1 MLNQMKKNL
10 FHFIQKSVHKLFGF
24 RYILNFTWKREPDW
38 IFFVKP
44 IQELLISRNF
54 WWQYPIF
61 QLVTGMRTPRVLE
74 ELAKNTYQGRNGGFF
89 NGGRY
94 KNGLNEGYDGTG
106 PGFRIRYSQL
116 ENCFDGSFI
125 LTWFWQLMVTAVH
138 VWFQQKCVQKK
149 KK

>member
-1 MLNQMKKNL
+1 MNYDRFCGGYLNVESDEEESIPLYSEVSSQIIWL
-10 FHFIQKSVHKLFGF
+10 
-24 RYILNFTWKREPDW
+24 
-38 IFFVKP
+38 
-44 IQELLISRNF
+44 
-54 WWQYPIF
+54 

-125 LTWFWQLMVTAVH
+125 LT
-138 VWFQQKCVQKK
+138 
-149 KK
+149 